1 MVTVKSRVYFNQ
13 ALKFGEETISFKN
26 GVAQISD
33 ELWNE
38 ILESKFPNIYKSGE
52 EPEYRT
58 KLEEKLRSEVKEGNQ
73 EFIDEIN
80 RLKRVIEGL
89 KADCNRKDSEIAAWK
104 KCVEDLKNQ
113 KQVIISTEEKEVEKT
128 ETEVKTEDVD
138 DELKK
143 ELQGTKKA
151 DLIELAKS
159 EDGGN
164 YTDEEIEGK
173 TKEELVNMIL
183 ERVK

>member
-1 MVTVKSRVYFNQ
+1 MITVKSRVYFNQ

-89 KADCNRKDSEIAAWK
+89 KADCNRKDNEIAAWK
-104 KCVEDLKNQ
+104 KCVEDLKYHYRC
-113 KQVIISTEEKEVEKT
+113 KRS
-128 ETEVKTEDVD
+128 
-138 DELKK
+138 
-143 ELQGTKKA
+143 
-151 DLIELAKS
+151 
-159 EDGGN
+159 
-164 YTDEEIEGK
+164 
-173 TKEELVNMIL
+173 
-183 ERVK
+183 